1 MSNRMKVLVTDYVW
15 KTLEPEKAILNQI
28 GADLIVAEEESEATF
43 VKYAPKVDAILT
55 TWAKVST
62 PVIEAATR
70 CQVIGRYGIGLDN
83 IDVET
88 ATQLGIAVTNVPTYC
103 LEEVSD
109 HAMALLLGLARK
121 IPRLDQVVKNRGWDR
136 NIGPQVFRLRGQR
149 LGLIGFG
156 KIAQLIV
163 PKAKGFGLE
172 IVVYTPRLTDEVAA
186 QHGVQ
191 RVDLDQLITTSDF
204 ISLNC
209 PLTPETHHLI
219 NADRLQAM
227 KPTAYLI
234 NTARGDI
241 IDNDALYT
249 ALTEGWIAGAG
260 LDVLPDEPPSP
271 DFNLLGLDDAI
282 ITPHSAFWSEESIYD
297 LQVTAAQE
305 VTRVLSGEMPHS
317 LMNPEVLE
325 NTALRATGLKS

>member
-15 KTLEPEKAILNQI
+15 ETLEPEKAILNQI
-28 GADLIVAEEESEATF
+28 GADLIVAEDESEATF

-62 PVIEAATR
+62 TVIEAATR
-70 CQVIGRYGIGLDN
+70 CQIIGRYGIGLDN

-88 ATQLGIAVTNVPTYC
+88 ATQLVIAVTNVPTYC

-109 HAMALLLGLARK
+109 HTMALLLGLARK

-163 PKAKGFGLE
+163 PKAKGFSLE
-172 IVVYTPRLTDEVAA
+172 IVAYTPRLTDEVAT

-271 DFNLLGLDDAI
+271 DFNLLGLDNAI

-297 LQVTAAQE
+297 LQVTAAKE
-305 VTRVLSGEMPHS
+305 VTRVLSAEMPHS

>member
-15 KTLEPEKAILNQI
+15 ETLEPEKAILNQI
-28 GADLIVAEEESEATF
+28 GADLIVAEDESEATF

-62 PVIEAATR
+62 TVIEAATR
-70 CQVIGRYGIGLDN
+70 CQIIGRYGIGLDN

-109 HAMALLLGLARK
+109 HTMALLLGLARK

-163 PKAKGFGLE
+163 PKAKGFSLE
-172 IVVYTPRLTDEVAA
+172 IVAYTPRLTDEVAT

-271 DFNLLGLDDAI
+271 DFNLLGLDNAI

-297 LQVTAAQE
+297 LQVTAAKE
-305 VTRVLSGEMPHS
+305 VTRVLSAEMPHS
-317 LMNPEVLE
+317 LMNAEVLE

>member
-15 KTLEPEKAILNQI
+15 ETLEPEKAILNQI
-28 GADLIVAEEESEATF
+28 GADLIVAEDESEATF

-62 PVIEAATR
+62 TVIEAATR
-70 CQVIGRYGIGLDN
+70 CQIIGRYGIGLDN

-109 HAMALLLGLARK
+109 HTMALLLGLARK

-156 KIAQLIV
+156 KIAQLIA
-163 PKAKGFGLE
+163 PKAKGFSLE
-172 IVVYTPRLTDEVAA
+172 IVAYTPRLTDEVAT

-271 DFNLLGLDDAI
+271 DFNLLGLDNAI

-297 LQVTAAQE
+297 LQVTAAKE
-305 VTRVLSGEMPHS
+305 VTRVLSAEMPHS

>member
-15 KTLEPEKAILNQI
+15 ETLEPEKAILNQI
-28 GADLIVAEEESEATF
+28 GADLIVAEDESEATF

-62 PVIEAATR
+62 TVIEAATR
-70 CQVIGRYGIGLDN
+70 CQIIGRYGIGLDN

-109 HAMALLLGLARK
+109 HTMALLLGLARK

-156 KIAQLIV
+156 KIAQLIA
-163 PKAKGFGLE
+163 PKAKGFSLE
-172 IVVYTPRLTDEVAA
+172 IVAYTPRLTDEVAT

-271 DFNLLGLDDAI
+271 DFNLLGLDNAI

-297 LQVTAAQE
+297 LQVTAAKE
-305 VTRVLSGEMPHS
+305 VTRVLSAEMPHF

>member
-88 ATQLGIAVTNVPTYC
+88 ATQLGIAITNVPTYC

-163 PKAKGFGLE
+163 PKAKGFSLE

>member
-1 MSNRMKVLVTDYVW
+1 MKVLVTDYVW
-15 KTLEPEKAILNQI
+15 ETLEPEKAILNQI
-28 GADLIVAEEESEATF
+28 GADLIVAEDESEATF

-62 PVIEAATR
+62 TVIEAATR
-70 CQVIGRYGIGLDN
+70 CQIIGRYGIGLDN

-109 HAMALLLGLARK
+109 HTMALLLGLARK

-156 KIAQLIV
+156 KIAQLIA
-163 PKAKGFGLE
+163 PKAKGFSLE
-172 IVVYTPRLTDEVAA
+172 IVAYTPRLTDEVAT

-271 DFNLLGLDDAI
+271 DFNLLGLDNAI

-297 LQVTAAQE
+297 LQVTAAKE
-305 VTRVLSGEMPHS
+305 VTRVLSAEMPHS

>member
-15 KTLEPEKAILNQI
+15 ETLEPEKAILNQI
-28 GADLIVAEEESEATF
+28 GADLIVAEDESEATF

-62 PVIEAATR
+62 TVIEAATR
-70 CQVIGRYGIGLDN
+70 CQIIGRYGIGLDN
-83 IDVET
+83 IDVDT

-109 HAMALLLGLARK
+109 HTMALLLGLARK

-163 PKAKGFGLE
+163 PKAKGFSLE
-172 IVVYTPRLTDEVAA
+172 IVAYTPRLTDEVAT

-271 DFNLLGLDDAI
+271 DFNLLGLDNAI

-297 LQVTAAQE
+297 LQVTAAKE
-305 VTRVLSGEMPHS
+305 VTRVLSAEMPHS

>member
-1 MSNRMKVLVTDYVW
+1 MKVLVTDYVW
-15 KTLEPEKAILNQI
+15 ETLEPEKAILNQI
-28 GADLIVAEEESEATF
+28 GADLIVAEDESEATF

-62 PVIEAATR
+62 TVIEAATR
-70 CQVIGRYGIGLDN
+70 CQIIGRYGIGLDN

-109 HAMALLLGLARK
+109 HTMALLLGLARK

-163 PKAKGFGLE
+163 PKAKGFSLE
-172 IVVYTPRLTDEVAA
+172 IVAYTPRLTDEVAA

-219 NADRLQAM
+219 NADRLQVM

-271 DFNLLGLDDAI
+271 DFNLLGLDNAI

-297 LQVTAAQE
+297 LQVTAAKE
-305 VTRVLSGEMPHS
+305 VTRVLSAEMPHS
-317 LMNPEVLE
+317 LMNPEVLG

>member
-1 MSNRMKVLVTDYVW
+1 
-15 KTLEPEKAILNQI
+15 
-28 GADLIVAEEESEATF
+28 
-43 VKYAPKVDAILT
+43 
-55 TWAKVST
+55 
-62 PVIEAATR
+62 
-70 CQVIGRYGIGLDN
+70 
-83 IDVET
+83 
-88 ATQLGIAVTNVPTYC
+88 
-103 LEEVSD
+103 
-109 HAMALLLGLARK
+109 
-121 IPRLDQVVKNRGWDR
+121 
-136 NIGPQVFRLRGQR
+136 
-149 LGLIGFG
+149 
-156 KIAQLIV
+156 
-163 PKAKGFGLE
+163 
-172 IVVYTPRLTDEVAA
+172 
-186 QHGVQ
+186 
-191 RVDLDQLITTSDF
+191 
-204 ISLNC
+204 
-209 PLTPETHHLI
+209 
-219 NADRLQAM
+219 M